1 MRRQTS
7 TSGSDPAGSSRVVR
21 LDPLSLPV
29 AFDALDYRADDQMR
43 HIELHADHAIIR
55 RRVSGMRMSIDL
67 RIGDFI
73 GVGIRD
79 DEDQQLLVLEH
90 RDPSLSIPLGASND
104 SGAIQVAW
112 RLWSATFSLPR
123 IDADGIVTAPAPRRR
138 RSHPLHARRP
148 QFLLRR
154 RGGDPYAPMAVY
166 RNEEEI
172 TAPD

>member
-7 TSGSDPAGSSRVVR
+7 TSGSDPVGSGRVVR

-29 AFDALDYRADDQMR
+29 AFEAHDYRADDQLR
-43 HIELHADHAIIR
+43 HIELHSDHVVVR
-55 RRVSGMRMSIDL
+55 RRVSQMRMSIDL
-67 RIGDFI
+67 RISDFI

-79 DEDQQLLVLEH
+79 DDDQQMLVLEH
-90 RDPSLSIPLGASND
+90 RDPSLSIPLGVSND
-104 SGAIQVAW
+104 PGAIQAAW

-123 IDADGIVTAPAPRRR
+123 IDHDGTITAPAPRRR

-154 RGGDPYAPMAVY
+154 RGGDPYAPLAVY